1 MYRSSSVK
9 SGIRRIAAWALLVN
23 VALAGPGVQAA
34 DAGRERSNGQGAR
47 RDQRDNDGRSAPETQ
62 SFTVGRGSVL
72 DLSNISG
79 NVTISG
85 TRGDTIRVDSVRRT
99 RDRGDSARGRQVEVE
114 IRHVGNRVEVRARHP
129 RSGRAA
135 DTVDFTVTVPG
146 DAAVTAKSV
155 SGDVTLRGVNGDV
168 RLESVS
174 GSVEV
179 AEAPNV
185 ALAKSVSGDVTVRDI
200 ASGGTLALDSVSGTV
215 VATRVR
221 ARSLDAG
228 SVSGDVRVS
237 GVEAPHVAA
246 KSVSGD
252 VEVAGAL
259 ARGGRFEFTSHSG
272 DVQLRLPAG
281 SGLDLSADSHSGRI
295 QCDFPI
301 TLRSSR
307 SGRSSRTI
315 RGVVGDGSAVVIVR
329 SFSGN
334 VTLTRQ

>member
-1 MYRSSSVK
+1 M
-9 SGIRRIAAWALLVN
+9 GIRRIAAWGILAGL
-23 VALAGPGVQAA
+23 ALAMPGVQAA
-34 DAGRERSNGQGAR
+34 DAGRERPDEQGAR
-47 RDQRDNDGRSAPETQ
+47 RDRSDNGGRSATETR

-72 DLSNISG
+72 DLANVTG
-79 NVTISG
+79 DVTISG
-85 TRGDTIRVDSVRRT
+85 TRGDTIRVDSVRRP
-99 RDRGDSARGRQVEVE
+99 RGRADSARDQQVEVE
-114 IRHVGNRVEVRARHP
+114 IRHVGNRVEVRTRHP
-129 RSGRAA
+129 RSGRTA
-135 DTVDFTVTVPG
+135 DTVDFTVTVPD

-155 SGDVTLRGVNGDV
+155 SGDVTLKSVGGDV
-168 RLESVS
+168 RVESVS

-185 ALAKSVSGDVTVRDI
+185 ALAKSVSGNVTVRDI

-221 ARSLDAG
+221 ARSVDAG
-228 SVSGDVRVS
+228 SVSGNVRVS

-246 KSVSGD
+246 KTVSGD

-272 DVQLRLPAG
+272 DVQLHLPAG

-295 QCDFPI
+295 HSDFPI
-301 TLRSSR
+301 TLRSGR
-307 SGRSSRTI
+307 SGRSLRTI
-315 RGVVGDGSAVVIVR
+315 RGVVGDGSTVVIVR